1 MLRFVLILMMT
12 FLLVACDKK
21 AGNYNGYVDNKLRYL
36 SSNYSGILTQLN
48 VHDGDAIKKG
58 ETLFTLEPY
67 PEQMNIDELKANIA
81 STQAVIQEYET
92 KVQVEKQKYARRQEL
107 QKEKFAHE
115 EEVDEAKLSLDSAI
129 ADLTDAK
136 SKLIAN
142 QAQLARAEWQISKK
156 TVVSRIN
163 GHVNE
168 TYYYESE
175 LVPAE
180 RPILSVIDPRDT
192 TIYFFVP
199 ENEISTFKLGQK
211 VSVTCDGCKPFTAHV
226 SYIAPTSEFTPPT
239 IFSVETRAKMSF
251 LLKARASDSITQEL
265 HPGQPVSVNKD

>member
-92 KVQVEKQKYARRQEL
+92 KVQVEKQKYARRQ
-107 QKEKFAHE
+107 
-115 EEVDEAKLSLDSAI
+115 
-129 ADLTDAK
+129 
-136 SKLIAN
+136 
-142 QAQLARAEWQISKK
+142 
-156 TVVSRIN
+156 
-163 GHVNE
+163 
-168 TYYYESE
+168 
-175 LVPAE
+175 
-180 RPILSVIDPRDT
+180 
-192 TIYFFVP
+192 
-199 ENEISTFKLGQK
+199 
-211 VSVTCDGCKPFTAHV
+211 
-226 SYIAPTSEFTPPT
+226 
-239 IFSVETRAKMSF
+239 
-251 LLKARASDSITQEL
+251 
-265 HPGQPVSVNKD
+265 